1 MNRSARKLLTIV
13 IMRGATL
20 LVAGCGQPV
29 EFDPAT
35 QYTPEALAQELIFRV
50 KTLKRSSKSTPK
62 NAQAKI
68 ASRLPEKKGK
78 AAGSEATK
86 REIATTIGDV
96 VEETVEKFSLIKKTS
111 SSETRKI
118 VAGVVSKDKSLGEE
132 DRKEILGELEPAAGS
147 PTKES
152 R

>member
-1 MNRSARKLLTIV
+1 MNHSALKLWTIAIV
-13 IMRGATL
+13 TGATL
-20 LVAGCGQPV
+20 VVVGCGQPV

-35 QYTPEALAQELIFRV
+35 EYTPEALAQELIFRV
-50 KTLKRSSKSTPK
+50 KTLKRSSKSSPK

-78 AAGSEATK
+78 AAGSETTK
-86 REIATTIGDV
+86 REIAGTIGDV

-111 SSETRKI
+111 SSEIRKI
-118 VAGVVSKDKSLGEE
+118 VADVVSKDKTLGEE
-132 DRKEILGELEPAAGS
+132 DRRAILGELEPSAGS
-147 PTKES
+147 